1 MRKAQ
6 SFILL
11 SVLSLLLF
19 ACTQTV
25 EKASHAPAN
34 PTLQRI
40 LKNGELV
47 VGTAANMPPLN
58 MKNKAGKVIGY
69 EADLSKYIADAMGV
83 DLRIETVRFNELLAA
98 LESGEVDMVLSG
110 MTITPQRNLKVA
122 FVGPYVTSGKCILTK
137 VESLAEAEDG
147 SKIKAKDK
155 TFAVLRGST
164 NQAFVED
171 EIKGAKIALTDNY
184 EEAVDLVL
192 KNKADAMIA
201 DYALCSVSVLR
212 YPDSGL
218 MSVFTLL
225 TYEPLG
231 IAIPANDPLMVN
243 WLENLLNT
251 LDGNGKLEALRTHW
265 FENASWL
272 KEMK

>member
-1 MRKAQ
+1 
-6 SFILL
+6 
-11 SVLSLLLF
+11 
-19 ACTQTV
+19 V

-34 PTLQRI
+34 PTLQHI

-47 VGTAANMPPLN
+47 VGMAANMPPLN

-164 NQAFVED
+164 SQDFVEN

-272 KEMK
+272 EEMK